1 MPIPALDAHGFL
13 PPGVHEASLE
23 EVRQEF
29 GRFRGSDAR
38 VTLQDALER
47 FSAEAFQTGLVAAIV
62 VDGSFTT
69 AVDQPNDVDLIVV
82 LRTEIDLSVDLRP
95 DQYNVV
101 SARRVRSRYPFDVLY
116 ATPDAASL
124 EPLLQFF
131 SQVRGR
137 QDVRKGMV
145 RVRP

>member
-1 MPIPALDAHGFL
+1 
-13 PPGVHEASLE
+13 
-23 EVRQEF
+23 
-29 GRFRGSDAR
+29 